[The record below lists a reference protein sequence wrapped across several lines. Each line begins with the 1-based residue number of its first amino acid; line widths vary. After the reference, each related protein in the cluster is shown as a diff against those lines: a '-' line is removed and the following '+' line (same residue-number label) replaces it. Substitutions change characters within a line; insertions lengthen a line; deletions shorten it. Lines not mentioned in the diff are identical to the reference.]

1 MARPMPSALALL
13 ILAAA
18 LGAYLVACYLRRR
31 SAGRAVRLSHA
42 GFGIAGLGALLL
54 SLQTSGPASQ
64 MGTAGFGPTAAVLVA
79 LALLLGLALA
89 RAFWQ
94 RRRPNELLVGF
105 HAGLAIAGL
114 VLLLALAGLG

>member
-1 MARPMPSALALL
+1 MPSALALL

-18 LGAYLVACYLRRR
+18 PGVYLVACYLRRR
-31 SAGRAVRLSHA
+31 SSGRAVRLLHA
-42 GFGIAGLGALLL
+42 GFGIAGLGALLV
-54 SLQTSGPASQ
+54 SLQTSGPASH
-64 MGTAGFGPTAAVLVA
+64 MGTAGFAPTAAILLT

-114 VLLLALAGLG
+114 VVLLALAGLG

>member
-1 MARPMPSALALL
+1 MPSALALL

-18 LGAYLVACYLRRR
+18 LGAYLIACYFRRR
-31 SAGRAVRLSHA
+31 SSGRAVRLSHA
-42 GFGIAGLGALLL
+42 GFGIAGLATLLL
-54 SLQTSGPASQ
+54 SLQAGGRASH
-64 MGTAGFGPTAAVLVA
+64 MGTASFGPTAAVLLA
-79 LALLLGLALA
+79 LALLLGLGLA
-89 RAFWQ
+89 RTYWQ